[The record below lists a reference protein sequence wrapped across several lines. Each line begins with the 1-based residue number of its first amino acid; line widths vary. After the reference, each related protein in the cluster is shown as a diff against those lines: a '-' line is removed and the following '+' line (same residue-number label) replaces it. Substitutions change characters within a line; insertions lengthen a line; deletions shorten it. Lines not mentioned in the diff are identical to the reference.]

1 METIQ
6 LYREDLNDILP
17 PHLYA
22 IANRII
28 RRINAERPQSI
39 LLTGETGSGKTNS
52 AMQILT
58 YLSNSSLSD
67 STKRRISAANFIFE
81 SFGNAGTHLNKNSSR
96 FTKLIEV
103 FFFNFLNFFI
113 RS

>member
-6 LYREDLNDILP
+6 LYREDLNDVLP

-28 RRINAERPQSI
+28 QRINLERPQSI
-39 LLTGETGSGKTNS
+39 LLTGETGSGKTKS

-58 YLSNSSLSD
+58 YLGHLSLSD
-67 STKRRISAANFIFE
+67 LTKQRISAANYIFDL
-81 SFGNAGTHLNKNSSR
+81 FGNAGTYFNENSSR
-96 FTKLIEV
+96 FTKLIKV
-103 FFFNFLNFFI
+103 I
-113 RS
+113 